1 MATSW
6 HRSCNASRVC
16 LLGEWLL
23 FLLFSKSL
31 VVRVSVILCKL
42 LFYKIK
48 LAYIIELIYFN
59 RTDKPKG
66 SRKSPL
72 LNRYPTSVKAGGVSL
87 SIGIN
92 IQKRTVL

>member
-1 MATSW
+1 MSA
-6 HRSCNASRVC
+6 
-16 LLGEWLL
+16 
-23 FLLFSKSL
+23 
-31 VVRVSVILCKL
+31 ILCKL

-72 LNRYPTSVKAGGVSL
+72 LNRYPTGVKTGGVSL
-87 SIGIN
+87 SIGVN